1 MSIYVISN
9 DLNIKNNLFKV
20 GRTKDTNTDI
30 VAKYQRYLSG
40 ARLLLWYPSTI
51 IKYVEDER
59 EILRIFD
66 SNRNRTP
73 NGFKNEW
80 LSIPF
85 EQLKTKM
92 DEYFGHDGEIFE
104 EEQKRE
110 RENRQ
115 KEKEERK
122 IEKEMIQF
130 TCEFCSKIFSFRKSL
145 KRHYPVCREKL
156 IHEIEQIKVEN
167 TQLQVEKNQ
176 LVQQLEQLEQKCQ
189 SKKKQLDQQRKEY
202 EQQLDQLHK
211 EHEQQLHIKEHEIQS
226 LKEQLSEFKNQ
237 LFEIVKQP
245 KQQ

>member
-110 RENRQ
+110 RENRMLICKYCEKVITNKFNLSKHIKICKR
-115 KEKEERK
+115 KEIFDLHERHENTKEQYENQLRTT
-122 IEKEMIQF
+122 IEQYENQLRITIEQYENQLR
-130 TCEFCSKIFSFRKSL
+130 TT
-145 KRHYPVCREKL
+145 REQYEN
-156 IHEIEQIKVEN
+156 EIE
-167 TQLQVEKNQ
+167 
-176 LVQQLEQLEQKCQ
+176 
-189 SKKKQLDQQRKEY
+189 
-202 EQQLDQLHK
+202 
-211 EHEQQLHIKEHEIQS
+211 S
-226 LKEQLSEFKNQ
+226 LKEQLSEFKTQ
-237 LFEIVKQP
+237 LFDIAKQP